1 MRLLSFS
8 LCSVHS
14 FICLARIDGVLT
26 HFEQDAVLCVG
37 DRVRDKIHAV
47 WMTSVT
53 HHDKC

>member
-1 MRLLSFS
+1 MRLLSF

-14 FICLARIDGVLT
+14 FIRLARIDGVLT

-47 WMTSVT
+47 WLSWR
-53 HHDKC
+53 HP